1 MQLTKSQLAFK
12 NICLFFFSVKANLKT
27 EVTRK
32 QSTPNFPKNEYFLP
46 PETHTYE
53 SGSTT
58 PLISWFAN
66 NIFSA
71 SVNFR
76 LYLCFPGNKIQP
88 TFSFFMSIFKTQY
101 SFCFFQSDLNFF
113 SPVFTSTWT
122 FRHLVILIHLRCL
135 STSHFQS
142 QCK

>member
-12 NICLFFFSVKANLKT
+12 NIYLFFFSVKANLKT

-53 SGSTT
+53 FGSTT

-66 NIFSA
+66 NTFSA

-76 LYLCFPGNKIQP
+76 LYLCVPGNKIQP

-101 SFCFFQSDLNFF
+101 YFPSFKSYLNSF